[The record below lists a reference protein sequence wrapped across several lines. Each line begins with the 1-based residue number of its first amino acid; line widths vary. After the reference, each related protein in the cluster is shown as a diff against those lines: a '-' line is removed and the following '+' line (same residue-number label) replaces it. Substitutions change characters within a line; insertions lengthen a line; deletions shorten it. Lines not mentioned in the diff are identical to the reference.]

1 MVFNFTNLPFVPLYL
16 YKLYAM
22 ETILL
27 KSDSKEA
34 MNQMKK
40 LAKKMGIEVSVL
52 SEEMA
57 EEISMVYAIKN
68 GRTGKLVDPVKLLN
82 NLKS

>member
-1 MVFNFTNLPFVPLYL
+1 
-16 YKLYAM
+16 M

-34 MNQMKK
+34 ITQMKK
-40 LAKKMGIEVSVL
+40 LAKKLGIEVSGL

-57 EEISMVYAIKN
+57 EEISMVFAIKN
-68 GRTGKLVDPVKLLN
+68 GRTGKLVDPIKLIN